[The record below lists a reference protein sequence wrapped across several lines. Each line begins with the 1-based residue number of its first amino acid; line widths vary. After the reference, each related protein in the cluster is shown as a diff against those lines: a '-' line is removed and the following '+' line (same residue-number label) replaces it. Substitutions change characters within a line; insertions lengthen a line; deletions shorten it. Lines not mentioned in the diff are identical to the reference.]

1 MIQVEIK
8 QNNPY
13 SERQTSHVLSL
24 KLLESIKI
32 HKITYLYDRKTEA
45 GLGETEREKGELGP
59 KFLIYLKENA
69 FMEPVTVK
77 YIPIKILTYLQPSK
91 NHN

>member
-1 MIQVEIK
+1 MVTSRDYHIK
-8 QNNPY
+8 QKNPY

-45 GLGETEREKGELGP
+45 GLGETEREKGGLGP
-59 KFLIYLKENA
+59 TFLI
-69 FMEPVTVK
+69 
-77 YIPIKILTYLQPSK
+77 
-91 NHN
+91 